1 MMMVVTM
8 MIAVPS
14 RGWSR
19 AADGDC
25 ADNAQC
31 RSNFR
36 YGSHDAFL
44 LLVLSSFDDTLL
56 ALKAAWIGAAETVH
70 LREIFVMQLRFFR
83 RSKAKLLTRDGQGA
97 HRQAAGTLA

>member
-1 MMMVVTM
+1 MMAIMMMVVGVVSVVMAVIVGIVSMMVVVTM

-19 AADGDC
+19 TADGDC

-31 RSNFR
+31 CSNFR
-36 YGSHDAFL
+36 YGLHDAFL

-56 ALKAAWIGAAETVH
+56 ALKAA
-70 LREIFVMQLRFFR
+70 
-83 RSKAKLLTRDGQGA
+83 
-97 HRQAAGTLA
+97 